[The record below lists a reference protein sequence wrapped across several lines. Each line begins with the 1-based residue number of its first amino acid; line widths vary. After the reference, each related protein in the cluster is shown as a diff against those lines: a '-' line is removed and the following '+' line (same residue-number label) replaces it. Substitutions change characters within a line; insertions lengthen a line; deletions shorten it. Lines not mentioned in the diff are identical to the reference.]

1 MEGLRGVFV
10 LALVGA
16 LLPASAG
23 AVSESVTPWLLFA
36 MGARASGM
44 GGAHV
49 TEAAGADAVYW
60 NPANLGLYLNG
71 RSITGM
77 HFAPVPDLA
86 DDVYFEY
93 AAYGQRSEG
102 ASGGFGGTL
111 MFLTYGESTAT
122 DDSGIRLRD
131 FTSWEMGIGGGY
143 GTSLTEKIAVGG
155 GAKLILSY
163 LSPEIGQLEEGQG
176 ITWAVDLG
184 VHAREIAPWNL
195 RWGLAILNL
204 GPALKFVDNG
214 SPNPLPLDF
223 RMGLGFDPY
232 MNATHRFTVA
242 AEMNK
247 VLVRQRGGSGSE
259 EFDVDP
265 AYKALFTAWTDESF
279 SEELEDAIYNMGLEY
294 GFSDFIFLRT
304 GWVEDKTGDIQDY
317 TYGVGVRYQSLK
329 FDFAGYPQAQGLDYV
344 KRFSI
349 TYDF

>member
-1 MEGLRGVFV
+1 MRSILILGLAA
-10 LALVGA
+10 ALVPGT
-16 LLPASAG
+16 AG
-23 AVSESVTPWLLFA
+23 AVSEAVTPWLLFA

-49 TEAAGADAVYW
+49 TEAAGADAAYW
-60 NPANLGLYLNG
+60 NPANLGFYLNG
-71 RSITGM
+71 RSLTGM

-93 AAYGQRSEG
+93 AAYGQKSEG

-131 FTSWEMGIGGGY
+131 FTSWEMGLGAGY
-143 GTSLTEKIAVGG
+143 GTALSDKLAVGA
-155 GAKLILSY
+155 GAKLIMSY

-176 ITWAVDLG
+176 ITWAVDVG
-184 VHAREIAPWNL
+184 VHARDLAPMNL

-214 SPNPLPLDF
+214 SPNPLPLNF
-223 RMGLGFDPY
+223 RMGFGFDPWTD
-232 MNATHRFTVA
+232 ASHRISVA

-247 VLVRQRGGSGSE
+247 VLVRQRGGTGTE
-259 EFDVDP
+259 EFTDDP
-265 AYKALFTAWTDESF
+265 AYKSHFTAWGDESF
-279 SEELEDAIYNMGLEY
+279 SEELEDAIYNVGVEY
-294 GFSDFIFLRT
+294 AFTDFVFLRT
-304 GWVEDKTGDIQDY
+304 GWVEDRTGDIRDY
-317 TYGVGVRYQSLK
+317 TYGVGVRYQSLR
-329 FDFAGYPQAQGLDYV
+329 FDFAGYPQARGLDDV
-344 KRFSI
+344 KRFSV

>member
-1 MEGLRGVFV
+1 MQHIRRI
-10 LALVGA
+10 LVCSA
-16 LLPASAG
+16 VVASFPVSAG
-23 AVSESVTPWLLFA
+23 AVSESVTPWLLFT

-143 GTSLTEKIAVGG
+143 GTALTEKIAVGA
-155 GAKLILSY
+155 GAKLIMSY

-176 ITWAVDLG
+176 ITWAVDVG
-184 VHAREIAPWNL
+184 VHAREIAPMNL

-223 RMGLGFDPY
+223 RMGIGFDPW

-247 VLVRQRGGSGSE
+247 VLVRQRGGSGTE

-265 AYKALFTAWTDESF
+265 AYKALFTAWTDESL
-279 SEELEDAIYNMGLEY
+279 SEELEDAIYNIGVEY
-294 GFSDFIFLRT
+294 GFSDFVFLRS

-317 TYGVGVRYQSLK
+317 TYGVGVRYQSLR
-329 FDFAGYPQAQGLDYV
+329 FDFAGYPQASGLDDV

>member
-1 MEGLRGVFV
+1 MRRIV
-10 LALVGA
+10 LVAAAIGA
-16 LLPASAG
+16 LPHPAG
-23 AVSESVTPWLLFA
+23 AVSESVTPWLLFS

-60 NPANLGLYLNG
+60 NPANLGMYLDG

-93 AAYGQRSEG
+93 AAYAQRAEG

-111 MFLTYGESTAT
+111 MFLTYGESEAT
-122 DDSGIRLRD
+122 DQSGIRLRA
-131 FTSWEMGIGGGY
+131 FTSWEMGIGGAY
-143 GTSLTEKIAVGG
+143 GTALTDKIAVGA
-155 GAKLILSY
+155 GAKLIMSY
-163 LSPEIGQLEEGQG
+163 LSPEIGDLEEGQG
-176 ITWAVDLG
+176 VTWAIDLG
-184 VHAREIAPWNL
+184 MHARDLAPLNL
-195 RWGLAILNL
+195 RWGLGILNM

-223 RMGLGFDPY
+223 RMGIGFDPY
-232 MNATHRFTVA
+232 MSSSHRVTVA

-247 VLVRQRGGSGSE
+247 VLVTQRGGTGTE
-259 EFDVDP
+259 EFEVDP
-265 AYKALFTAWTDESF
+265 PYKALFTAWTDEPF
-279 SEELEDAIYNMGLEY
+279 SEELEDAIYNIGMEY
-294 GFSDFIFLRT
+294 GFTDFIFLRT

-317 TYGVGVRYQSLK
+317 TYGVGVKYQALQ
-329 FDFAGYPQAQGLDYV
+329 FDFAGYPQAQGLDDV